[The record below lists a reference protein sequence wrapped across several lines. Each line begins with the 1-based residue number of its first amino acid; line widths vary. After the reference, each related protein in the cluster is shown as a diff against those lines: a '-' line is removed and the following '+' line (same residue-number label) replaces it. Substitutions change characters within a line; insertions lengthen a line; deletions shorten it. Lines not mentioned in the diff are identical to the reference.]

1 MVVSLPISVERSVV
15 LSRHGVFRHW
25 CWRCGICCASCVDKV
40 AVITVT
46 APPVVTVVV
55 RVDESAAQRVLEQR
69 QERDPQPEP
78 SPLLMKPVVVQRRR
92 RWPQECCIKQISV
105 ATLAKA
111 VQKRAAPEQRA

>member
-25 CWRCGICCASCVDKV
+25 CWRCGICCASCVDV
-40 AVITVT
+40 AVTVT
-46 APPVVTVVV
+46 APPVTVVV
-55 RVDESAAQRVLEQR
+55 RIDESAAQRVLEQR

>member
-25 CWRCGICCASCVDKV
+25 CWRCGICCASYGVDV

-46 APPVVTVVV
+46 APPVAVVV